1 MFKRYIGDRAF
12 YRRVLSFVIPI
23 LIQNGITN
31 LVSLLDN
38 IMVGAVGS
46 LPMSGVSIANQ
57 LMFVFNL
64 SIFGANAGAGIFC
77 AQFHGSG
84 DIEKVRQSFRF
95 KLLASTI
102 LTAAGLAIF
111 MTLKTPLIN
120 LYLQGEGDPADA
132 AATLGYSLD
141 YLHVML
147 WGLLPFALTNVYAT
161 TLRETG
167 KTFVPM
173 LAGVVAVFVNLVL
186 NYILIFG
193 HFGAPAMGVQG
204 AAMATV
210 ISRFVELGIVAVWTH
225 MHSTENPYIRGA
237 FRSFYISG
245 QLTGNILRKGT
256 PLLINE
262 FLWGSGTAMLM
273 QCYSTCGL
281 DVVPAL
287 NISST
292 IMNLANVAFM
302 AVGQAVGVLMGQML
316 GAGKTEKEIRD
327 THAKL
332 MVIAVTSA
340 VVCGGL
346 AASISG
352 LFPMIYNTTDSVRSL
367 ATSMILITCAMMPIG
382 SYTFATYFTLR
393 SGGQTWITFLFDGCF
408 IWVCSVAT
416 AFVLTRFT
424 GLPILA
430 IYAIIQSLD
439 ILRFS
444 LGLYLLRKGTWMRNL
459 TQ

>member
-1 MFKRYIGDRAF
+1 MLKRYIGDRAF
-12 YRRVLSFVIPI
+12 YRRVLAFVIPI

-46 LPMSGVSIANQ
+46 LPMSGVSITNQ
-57 LMFVFNL
+57 LLFVFNL
-64 SIFGANAGAGIFC
+64 CIFGANAGAGIFC

-84 DIEKVRQSFRF
+84 DVEKVRQSFRF
-95 KLLASTI
+95 KLLASLG

-111 MTLKTPLIN
+111 LTLKTPLID
-120 LYLQGEGDPADA
+120 LYLQGEGNPADA

-147 WGLLPFALTNVYAT
+147 WGLLPFALTNVYAS

-173 LAGVVAVFVNLVL
+173 LAGVIAVFVNLIL

-193 HFGAPAMGVQG
+193 HLGAPAMGVQG
-204 AAMATV
+204 AAVATV
-210 ISRFVELGIVAVWTH
+210 ISRFVELGIVALWTH
-225 MHSTENPYIRGA
+225 LHSAENPYIRGA
-237 FRSFYISG
+237 FRSFYVSG
-245 QLTGNILRKGT
+245 QLTGNILRKGM

-430 IYAIIQSLD
+430 IYAIVQSLD

>member
-1 MFKRYIGDRAF
+1 MLKRYIGDRAF
-12 YRRVLSFVIPI
+12 YRRVLAFVIPI

-38 IMVGAVGS
+38 IMVGSVGS
-46 LPMSGVSIANQ
+46 LPMSGVSITNQ
-57 LMFVFNL
+57 LLFVFNL
-64 SIFGANAGAGIFC
+64 CIFGANAGAGIFC

-84 DIEKVRQSFRF
+84 DVEKVRQSFRF
-95 KLLASTI
+95 KLLASLG

-111 MTLKTPLIN
+111 LTLKTPLID
-120 LYLQGEGDPADA
+120 LYLQGEGNPADA

-147 WGLLPFALTNVYAT
+147 WGLLPFALTNVYAS

-173 LAGVVAVFVNLVL
+173 LAGVIAVFVNLIL

-193 HFGAPAMGVQG
+193 HLGAPAMGVQG
-204 AAMATV
+204 AAVATV
-210 ISRFVELGIVAVWTH
+210 ISRFVELGIVMLWTH
-225 MHSTENPYIRGA
+225 LHSAENPYIRGA
-237 FRSFYISG
+237 FRSFYVSG
-245 QLTGNILRKGT
+245 QLTGNILRKGM

-430 IYAIIQSLD
+430 IYAIVQSLD

>member
-1 MFKRYIGDRAF
+1 MLKRYIGDRAF
-12 YRRVLSFVIPI
+12 YRRVLSFIIPI

-38 IMVGAVGS
+38 IMVGTVGS
-46 LPMSGVSIANQ
+46 LPMSGVSITNQ
-57 LMFVFNL
+57 LLFVFNL
-64 SIFGANAGAGIFC
+64 SVFGATAGAGIFC

-84 DIEKVRQSFRF
+84 DVDKVRQTFRF
-95 KLLASTI
+95 KLLSNLL
-102 LTAAGLAIF
+102 LTAVGLAIF

-120 LYLQGEGDPADA
+120 LYLQGEGSPADA

-147 WGLLPFALTNVYAT
+147 WGMLPFALTTVYSS

-173 LAGVVAVFVNLVL
+173 LAGIIAVFVNLIL
-186 NYILIFG
+186 NYVLIFG
-193 HFGAPAMGVQG
+193 HLGAPAMGVQG
-204 AAMATV
+204 AAIATV

-225 MHSTENPYIRGA
+225 LHGAENPYIRGV
-237 FRSFYISG
+237 FRSFHISG
-245 QLTGNILRKGT
+245 QLVGNILRKGT

-262 FLWGSGTAMLM
+262 FMWGSGTAMLM

-287 NISST
+287 NITST

-316 GAGKTEKEIRD
+316 GAGKSKKEIWD
-327 THAKL
+327 THTKL
-332 MVIAVTSA
+332 MVIAVASA
-340 VVCGGL
+340 LVCGGL
-346 AASISG
+346 AAALSG
-352 LFPMIYNTTDSVRSL
+352 VFPGIYNTTDSVRSL
-367 ATSMILITCAMMPIG
+367 ATSMILITCAIMPIS

-408 IWVCSVAT
+408 IWVCSVAV

-430 IYAIIQSLD
+430 IYAIVQSLD
-439 ILRFS
+439 ILRLS

>member
-1 MFKRYIGDRAF
+1 MLKRYIGDRAF
-12 YRRVLSFVIPI
+12 YRRVLSFIIPI

-38 IMVGAVGS
+38 IMVGTVGS
-46 LPMSGVSIANQ
+46 LPMSGVSITNQ
-57 LMFVFNL
+57 LLFVFNL

-84 DIEKVRQSFRF
+84 DVDKVRQAFRF
-95 KLLASTI
+95 KVLSNLL
-102 LTAAGLAIF
+102 LTAVGMGIF
-111 MTLKTPLIN
+111 LTLKTPLIN
-120 LYLQGEGDPADA
+120 LYLQGEGSPADA

-147 WGLLPFALTNVYAT
+147 WGMLPFALTNVYAS

-173 LAGVVAVFVNLVL
+173 LAGIIAVFVNLIL
-186 NYILIFG
+186 NYVLIFG
-193 HFGAPAMGVQG
+193 HLGAPAMGVQG
-204 AAMATV
+204 AAVATV
-210 ISRFVELGIVAVWTH
+210 ISRFVELAIVVLWTH
-225 MHSTENPYIRGA
+225 LHSAENAYIRGV
-237 FRSFYISG
+237 FRSFHISG
-245 QLTGNILRKGT
+245 QLVGNILRKGT

-262 FLWGSGTAMLM
+262 FMWGSGTAMLM

-287 NISST
+287 NITST

-316 GAGKTEKEIRD
+316 GAGKSKKEIWD
-327 THAKL
+327 THTKL
-332 MVIAVTSA
+332 MVIAVGSA
-340 VVCGGL
+340 LVCGGL
-346 AASISG
+346 AAALSG
-352 LFPMIYNTTDSVRSL
+352 VFPMIYNTTDTVRSL
-367 ATSMILITCAMMPIG
+367 ATSMILVTCCMMPIG
-382 SYTFATYFTLR
+382 AYTFATYFTLR

-408 IWVCSVAT
+408 IWCCSVAV

-424 GLPILA
+424 TLPILA

-439 ILRFS
+439 LLRFT